1 MNSYDLWK
9 LWYYKDESSSKKYNL
24 EELLGHVACINSYSG
39 VEETTYMKEEAAEL
53 IVELSDFLKK
63 LCKMERSKELF
74 GSNSVDYE
82 AAKDEAIDVLTT
94 ILVFLRRH
102 DMYLDEIYDKIEYKL
117 KRAIR
122 RFRENGDV

>member
-1 MNSYDLWK
+1 MNYYDLWK
-9 LWYYKDESSSKKYNL
+9 LWYYKDESSSKKYNF
-24 EELLGHVACINSYSG
+24 EELLDHVACIDSHSG
-39 VEETTYMKEEAAEL
+39 IKETAYMKEEATEL
-53 IVELSDFLKK
+53 IVELGNFIKK

-74 GSNSVDYE
+74 GDNSVDYE

-117 KRAIR
+117 KRTIY
-122 RFRENGDV
+122 RFREKGEV